1 MHNELTDLLPSER
14 HEALSRNYFLRLGVV
29 VVWFV
34 TLLVLV
40 SMVLLLP
47 TYVLLTEN
55 ASTKEAHLS
64 SIDSALSSAN
74 GVTLAVRLATLS
86 SEAATLAA
94 LAHAPSASATF
105 RNALALS
112 RPGIA
117 LSGLAYTPATGK
129 NPGTLAITGIATTR
143 DALRSYQLVLQGAPF
158 ARSADL
164 PVSAYAKDSNI
175 AFTITVTLTP

>member
-1 MHNELTDLLPSER
+1 MHNELTDLLPKER
-14 HEALSRNYFLRLGVV
+14 REALSRGYFLRLGVV

-74 GVTLAVRLATLS
+74 GATLAVRLATLS
-86 SEAATLAA
+86 SEAATLSA

-105 RNALALS
+105 RDALALS

-117 LSGLAYTPATGK
+117 LSGLAYTPAAGQ
-129 NPGTLAITGIATTR
+129 NPGTLAISGIAATR
-143 DALRSYQLVLQGAPF
+143 DALRSYQLVLQGASF

-175 AFTITVTLTP
+175 AFTITITLAP